1 MKFFF
6 ITITIALFAGCHSL
20 QTTPHKANNT
30 PDPTEKTVT
39 NVETNTP
46 VSAQILDFSGPPTFV
61 YKTKA
66 DYSQNVPVTLSD
78 DKTQIVSYPSPQ
90 DIYTNG
96 QLATPTPLSNGY
108 LLDNRGIGAN
118 VAFLKMTYTE
128 YSKLKEA
135 PLLKTMYSQII
146 DKDPLTELCNCG
158 NRLQYANSAA
168 IDNLI
173 KGQLK
178 KCKRIK

>member
-1 MKFFF
+1 M
-6 ITITIALFAGCHSL
+6 
-20 QTTPHKANNT
+20 PHKVGNT
-30 PDPTEKTVT
+30 PEATDKTVT
-39 NVETNTP
+39 QTEPNTP
-46 VSAQILDFSGPPTFV
+46 ALPQILDFSGPPTFV

-78 DKTQIVSYPSPQ
+78 DKTAIIAYPSPQ
-90 DIYTNG
+90 DIYING
-96 QLATPTPLSNGY
+96 QLATPTSLSNGY
-108 LLDNRGIGAN
+108 LLDNRGINAN

-135 PLLKTMYSQII
+135 PLLKIMYSQII